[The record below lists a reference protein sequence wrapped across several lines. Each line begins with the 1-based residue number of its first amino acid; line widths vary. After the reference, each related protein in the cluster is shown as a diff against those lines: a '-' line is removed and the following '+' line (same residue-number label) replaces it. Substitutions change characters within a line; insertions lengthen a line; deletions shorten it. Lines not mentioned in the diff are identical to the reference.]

1 VVGAALA
8 HAGTPAEIHFLSG
21 VNDKLERSLSEAL
34 VHHNVRSYTPAGP
47 LLQQIRRH
55 KSPSGIAM
63 FQRAADISDAMFR
76 SAMRATT
83 AGLSEHHIFNVLE
96 FEARLRGAERLA
108 YPPVVAGGANGLSL
122 HYINNNQLL
131 RSGDLLLVDA
141 GAEYHHYTSDV
152 TRTWPVDGRFTPA
165 QRIVYEAVLDVNER
179 IIAAHTGA
187 TLSFGAIH
195 NLSVRLLVEK
205 LLDLRVLTGSV
216 EGNMA
221 RGAYAPY
228 YPHSIGHLMGWDIH
242 EQEHQKLG
250 PNMIVTVEPG
260 LYLPDSDAVPK
271 EFRGIAIRIED
282 NVVLTEGK
290 PLVLTRNIPKNVA
303 DIEAAMSD
311 GSTDPFTQYVRT
323 HRQF

>member
-1 VVGAALA
+1 MTHDIPWAFRQESNFNYLTGLQDPDCVMLLAKPPAGPPLYVLAVPPSDPDHDLWHGPRTDCRTAREHFGCDAALPTTDLKAAVGAALT

-55 KSPSGIAM
+55 KSSSDIAM

-165 QRIVYEAVLDVNER
+165 QRIVYEAVLMSTSGSSPPTPAPPSPSAR
-179 IIAAHTGA
+179 STTSLCA
-187 TLSFGAIH
+187 SWWR
-195 NLSVRLLVEK
+195 SC
-205 LLDLRVLTGSV
+205 LTSGC
-216 EGNMA
+216 
-221 RGAYAPY
+221 
-228 YPHSIGHLMGWDIH
+228 
-242 EQEHQKLG
+242 
-250 PNMIVTVEPG
+250 
-260 LYLPDSDAVPK
+260 
-271 EFRGIAIRIED
+271 
-282 NVVLTEGK
+282 
-290 PLVLTRNIPKNVA
+290 
-303 DIEAAMSD
+303 
-311 GSTDPFTQYVRT
+311 
-323 HRQF
+323 